1 MESWAQENGYA
12 TDGSDCRALVI
23 AARGETRALVIQALE
38 DEDFH
43 VVEIPAAST
52 RAGRFPEEPPALIV
66 VDAGE
71 RTEDWCRRVRSR
83 VRLEHVPL
91 IALTDGDGREALHRI
106 YAAGATAVF
115 IKPVD
120 HGFLRERFRSHG
132 DTGRTLTGMQPALM
146 ADARI
151 LHAVPD
157 TFFVLGEDGMVREYL
172 GGGEKDPLLRPER
185 LARRRLS
192 EVLPRDVAA
201 LILRNIRRTLS
212 TRNPCNFEFEL
223 GEAGEKQRYEMR
235 LLVQGR
241 DRVMAITRNVSDMG
255 VASRSTATAGSPDT
269 LTGLPGRT
277 AFLGR
282 LDAMVEDARRL
293 RRGLAVMSIDLDR
306 FTRINET
313 LGRAVGDA
321 ILRVVGSRLE
331 RCLRDADAVSRSRSG
346 NAGSS
351 ELARIGGDEFVV
363 VLRDVDERET
373 VLQVAGRIRAAFAD
387 PVSYQG
393 HQLEVTPSI
402 GIALYPADG
411 SDAEALLDSARAAL
425 DEARMGGEAG
435 QEFYSDTMRQR
446 ALRRLDLKDE
456 LRSAIERDQLE
467 LRYLP
472 RIDLETGRVAG
483 LEALLRWQHPVR
495 GAVSLKELIPLAEAT
510 GLMQPIGKWVLH
522 AACAHAAYWG
532 ETWESMPPVSV
543 NLSEQEFSREDLPRV
558 IHGALEASGLA
569 PAQLELELTEQM
581 LLRDKQAAVMLQKL
595 KALGVGIVIDDFGV
609 GHSSLGRLIQY
620 PIKAIKID
628 RSFVEQCQADTAQ
641 RSVCSAIIAMSR
653 ELGLAVIAEGV
664 ETVEQIDFLRER
676 GCHALQ
682 GFFFAE
688 PLRVEDVPPFLAAHL
703 GKTPDGDVIDLA
715 TIRSR
720 FALRNT
726 G

>member
-1 MESWAQENGYA
+1 MQSWDRENGYA
-12 TDGSDCRALVI
+12 TAGGDSRALVI
-23 AARGETRALVIQALE
+23 AAKGESRDLVMAALE
-38 DEDFH
+38 DEGFH
-43 VVEIPAAST
+43 VVGIPAASG
-52 RAGRFPEEPPALIV
+52 RGGRFPEDAPALIV

-71 RTEDWCRRVRSR
+71 GTEEWCRRVRSR

-91 IALTDGDGREALHRI
+91 VALTDGEGREALHRV

-146 ADARI
+146 SDARI

-172 GGGEKDPLLRPER
+172 GGGERDPLLRPER

-192 EVLPRDVAA
+192 EVLPRDVAS

-212 TRNPCNFEFEL
+212 RREPGSFEFEL
-223 GEAGEKQRYEMR
+223 GEPGEKQRYEMR
-235 LLVQGR
+235 LMVQGA
-241 DRVMAITRNVSDMG
+241 DRVMAIARNVSDMA
-255 VASRSTATAGSPDT
+255 VVSRAAGGPDT

-282 LDAMVEDARRL
+282 LDAMLEDARRL
-293 RRGLAVMSIDLDR
+293 RHGLAVLCIDLDR
-306 FTRINET
+306 FTRINDT

-331 RCLRDADAVSRSRSG
+331 RCLRDADAVQRPRPDSG
-346 NAGSS
+346 GSS
-351 ELARIGGDEFVV
+351 ELARIGGDEFVA
-363 VLRDVDERET
+363 VLRDIKERGT
-373 VLQVAGRIRAAFAD
+373 VTQVAGRIRAAFAD

-411 SDAEALLDSARAAL
+411 SDAQALLDSARAAL

-446 ALRRLDLKDE
+446 VLRRLDLKDE
-456 LRSAIERDQLE
+456 LRSALERDQLE

-495 GAVSLKELIPLAEAT
+495 GAVSLQELLPLAEAS
-510 GLMQPIGKWVLH
+510 GLMRPIGKWVLH
-522 AACAHAAYWG
+522 AACAHAAYWA
-532 ETWESMPPVSV
+532 ETWETMPPVSV
-543 NLSEQEFSREDLPRV
+543 NLSEQEFCREGLPRV
-558 IHGALEASGLA
+558 VHGALEASGLA
-569 PAQLELELTEQM
+569 PAQLELELTEAM
-581 LLRDKQAAVMLQKL
+581 LMREKQAAVVLQKL

-620 PIKAIKID
+620 PVKAIKID
-628 RSFVEQCQADTAQ
+628 RSFVEQCQADTAE

-688 PLRVEDVPPFLAAHL
+688 PLRVEDVPAFLAAHL
-703 GKTPDGDVIDLA
+703 GRTPDGDVIDLA

-720 FALRNT
+720 FALRHT

>member
-1 MESWAQENGYA
+1 MHSWDRENGYTA
-12 TDGSDCRALVI
+12 AGEDSRALVI
-23 AARGETRALVIQALE
+23 AAKGETRDLVMAALG
-38 DEDFH
+38 DEGFH
-43 VVEIPAAST
+43 VIEIPVGSS
-52 RAGRFPEEPPALIV
+52 RSGRFPEEPPALVV

-91 IALTDGDGREALHRI
+91 IALTDGDGREALHRV

-146 ADARI
+146 SDARI

-157 TFFVLGEDGMVREYL
+157 TFFVLGEDGLVREYL
-172 GGGEKDPLLRPER
+172 GGGEQDPLLRPER

-192 EVLPRDVAA
+192 EVLPRDVAS
-201 LILRNIRRTLS
+201 LIVRNIRRTLS
-212 TRNPCNFEFEL
+212 RRQPGSFEFEL

-235 LLVQGR
+235 LMVQGR
-241 DRVMAITRNVSDMG
+241 DRVMAIARNVSDMA
-255 VASRSTATAGSPDT
+255 VASRAAGGGPDT

-282 LDAMVEDARRL
+282 LDAMLEDARRL
-293 RRGLAVMSIDLDR
+293 RHGLAVMCIDLDR

-331 RCLRDADAVSRSRSG
+331 RCLRDADAVQRPRAGSG
-346 NAGSS
+346 ESS

-363 VLRDVDERET
+363 VLRDVEERAT
-373 VLQVAGRIRAAFAD
+373 VTQVAGRIRAAFAD

-411 SDAEALLDSARAAL
+411 SDAQALLDSARAAL

-446 ALRRLDLKDE
+446 VLHRLDLKDE

-495 GAVSLKELIPLAEAT
+495 GAISLQELIPLAEAT
-510 GLMQPIGKWVLH
+510 GLMRPIGKWVLH
-522 AACAHAAYWG
+522 AACAHAAYWA
-532 ETWESMPPVSV
+532 ETWETMPPVSV
-543 NLSEQEFSREDLPRV
+543 NLSEQEFCREDLPRV
-558 IHGALEASGLA
+558 VHGALEASGLTA
-569 PAQLELELTEQM
+569 GQLELELTEPM
-581 LLRDKQAAVMLQKL
+581 LMRDRQAAVMLQKL
-595 KALGVGIVIDDFGV
+595 RAIGVGIVIDDFGV

-620 PIKAIKID
+620 PVKAIKID

-682 GFFFAE
+682 GFFFSE
-688 PLRVEDVPPFLAAHL
+688 PLRVEDVPAFLAAHL
-703 GKTPDGDVIDLA
+703 GRTPDGQVIDLA

-720 FALRNT
+720 FALRHT